1 MIPSATFC
9 FRGGELEGMNRRVQ
23 QPGGLAGKKR
33 RAVVNRDDP
42 GNQLNLRFE
51 RELVSSPLQG
61 SFFTRNSSRAIQP
74 PPTRTITVLRKIR
87 TRRSCCESP
96 NYGEERE
103 RVRHVDHHSRQE
115 RKKKRWCKYGDHTG
129 LVELS
134 RPCNSTTHTHTQ
146 ILCVN
151 SGIISFPCCTD
162 LHKEV

>member
-1 MIPSATFC
+1 
-9 FRGGELEGMNRRVQ
+9 MN
-23 QPGGLAGKKR
+23 
-33 RAVVNRDDP
+33 
-42 GNQLNLRFE
+42 
-51 RELVSSPLQG
+51 SPLQG

-103 RVRHVDHHSRQE
+103 RVRHVGHHSCQA
-115 RKKKRWCKYGDHTG
+115 RKKNTSANTE

-134 RPCNSTTHTHTQ
+134 HPCNSKTHTHTQ

-151 SGIISFPCCTD
+151 FRNHFFSMLHRFTQRGLLHILRFHSRQHKFHKGHSNWFISSMLVSFPCAFLLAFLQCKY
-162 LHKEV
+162 L